1 MVSTRRPTGARG
13 AGRARAVAFLAL
25 TLVAA
30 GCGRAGEPT
39 GPADAPLP
47 TDAEAYALPAERL
60 EALERAQEAR
70 ARALGFGA
78 GASQA
83 RREAARLARLRG
95 VRDGDAAALERAR
108 GLLVQAAADRGAGSV
123 GCLASLDL
131 ARLLARDLGDTRAA
145 RDDAERALAE
155 LPRSAD
161 LAGCRAELARLAR
174 LLGGAGID
182 EPPATVSPAS
192 ATGPSRLTSVDVY
205 GDAADPG
212 GTVRVVVG
220 FERPAAVELVEE
232 ATAPGSPRRVL
243 LRLTEVTVGTAVR
256 LPREVG
262 GGGLVR
268 IRLGDAREKVR
279 DLVFELA
286 PGATVRSFALGEPY
300 RWVLDFERASSG
312 PPPSSPEH
320 GPIRVVLLDPGH
332 GGDQHGARVDG
343 VRESHLVM
351 DIARRT
357 ASVLLRRLPGTRILL
372 TRDDDVDV
380 TLEQRAAMAN
390 SVDADVFVSI
400 HLNDAPGPVERGG
413 ITTFVLDLADERQE
427 VRLAARE
434 NGTSEE
440 SVTGM
445 QRILAGLHR
454 ADQVAESRRL
464 AELVHASTLGSA
476 RRVLPAIPDRGVK
489 AEMFY
494 VLVGARMPAILVEAS
509 FMTRPEELA
518 ALRTAAYR
526 QSLAEGIA
534 EGIARYAATRTGDP
548 P

>member
-1 MVSTRRPTGARG
+1 MV
-13 AGRARAVAFLAL
+13 
-25 TLVAA
+25 LVAVLV
-30 GCGRAGEPT
+30 GCGRGPEPSAGTRE
-39 GPADAPLP
+39 PLP
-47 TDAEAYALPAERL
+47 TDAEAYAWSAARLDALSRAE
-60 EALERAQEAR
+60 EQR
-70 ARALGFGA
+70 ARGLGLGA
-78 GASQA
+78 EASQA
-83 RREAARLARLRG
+83 RRDAARLARIHG
-95 VRDGDAAALERAR
+95 VRDGDRGALDRAR
-108 GLLVQAAADRGAGSV
+108 GLLVQAAADRASGTV
-123 GCLASLDL
+123 GCLANLDL
-131 ARLLARDLGDTRAA
+131 ARLLARDLGDARAA
-145 RDDAERALAE
+145 RDHAERALAE
-155 LPRSAD
+155 LPRGAE
-161 LAGCRAELARLAR
+161 LASCRAELTRLVR
-174 LLGGAGID
+174 LLGGSGA
-182 EPPATVSPAS
+182 EEEAPAVSPTAQ
-192 ATGPSRLTSVDVY
+192 AGPSRLSTLDVY

-220 FERPAAVELVEE
+220 FDRPAAVELVEE
-232 ATAPGSPRRVL
+232 ATAPGSPRRAI
-243 LRLTEVTVGTAVR
+243 LRLSDVTIGSTVR

-268 IRLGDAREKVR
+268 VRLGETRGSVR

-372 TRDDDVDV
+372 TRNDDVDV

-390 SVDADVFVSI
+390 AVDADVFVSI

-413 ITTFVLDLADERQE
+413 ITTFVLDVSDERQE

-440 SVTGM
+440 AVTGM

-454 ADQVAESRRL
+454 TDQVAESRRL

-518 ALRTAAYR
+518 ALRTAGYR

-534 EGIARYAATRTGDP
+534 EGIARYAATRTGDSP
-548 P
+548 